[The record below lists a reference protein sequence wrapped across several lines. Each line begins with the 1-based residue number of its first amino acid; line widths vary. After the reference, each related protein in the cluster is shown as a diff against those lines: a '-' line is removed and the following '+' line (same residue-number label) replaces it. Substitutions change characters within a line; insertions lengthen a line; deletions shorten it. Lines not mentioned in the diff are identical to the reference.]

1 MKAAAITL
9 SILALVVVFLAPT
22 LHAAGLGSAAWSR
35 IGMTLGTLVWFV
47 TAPFWIRSGGK

>member
-35 IGMTLGTLVWFV
+35 IGMTFGTLVWFV